1 MINNLKQVLAD
12 RVNQRIDS
20 MDAWVHKKEFQALPN
35 ILVTGEK
42 VTAVAEGTHQGKQG
56 MIFTTDRRFLFVRK
70 PMLGPARHTAFAYQ
84 HVSNIQIDR
93 YTATAVITLD
103 MPEGRHTLDHITLM
117 QIDEL
122 IKGLSHSELA
132 KQLN

>member
-12 RVNQRIDS
+12 RVNQRIDT

-35 ILVTGEK
+35 ILATGEK

-70 PMLGPARHTAFAYQ
+70 PMLGPARHSAFAYQ
-84 HVSNIQIDR
+84 QVNNIQIDR

-103 MPEGRHTLDHITLM
+103 MPDGRHTLDHVAIQ

-122 IKGLSHSELA
+122 IEGLSHSNLA
-132 KQLN
+132 SQLN